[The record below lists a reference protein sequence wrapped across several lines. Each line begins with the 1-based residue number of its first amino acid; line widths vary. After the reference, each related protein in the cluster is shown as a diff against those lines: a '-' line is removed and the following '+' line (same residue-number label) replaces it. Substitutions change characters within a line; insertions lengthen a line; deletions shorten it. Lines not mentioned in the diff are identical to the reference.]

1 MITFFQIPWK
11 KHMVYGFCC
20 CVQLSR
26 QTHTHSSVA
35 FPLRVQISILP
46 DDSTVSFPCAFIQN
60 TSHSELLLILWKEAC
75 VTLLTGSVPFQSSQ
89 ESYRAFPSSG
99 APLTNPCSWIYPTV
113 MSLSGSYRC
122 LICQSCSRN
131 MFSGLIG
138 PSHTLLIPCLF
149 TVSVCVCVLPG
160 SVWGGF

>member
-1 MITFFQIPWK
+1 MVLLFLVFF
-11 KHMVYGFCC
+11 FFC

-35 FPLRVQISILP
+35 FPLRVQMCILP
-46 DDSTVSFPCAFIQN
+46 YDSTVSFPCAFIQN
-60 TSHSELLLILWKEAC
+60 TSHSMLLLSLWKEAC
-75 VTLLTGSVPFQSSQ
+75 VTLLTGSVPVQSSQ

-99 APLTNPCSWIYPTV
+99 APLTNPCSWIYPTM

-122 LICQSCSRN
+122 LIYQYMSCSRN

-138 PSHTLLIPCLF
+138 PSHTLLIPRLF
-149 TVSVCVCVLPG
+149 TVSVYVCVLPG
-160 SVWGGF
+160 GVWGGF